1 MEIFFNANPEF
12 TKWMVSSGALQ
23 EPFVVVDVGVLGGEN
38 PRWHFLGDHLVV
50 HGFDAIKEVIGDLSA
65 KNKASNKSY
74 HWFAIGNEDGERE
87 FFFNPGNPTS
97 SSVYMSSNPALQ
109 PRTVPVRR
117 LDTLFK
123 EGAIPKADF
132 VKVDVEG
139 F

>member
-23 EPFVVVDVGVLGGEN
+23 ETFVVVDVGVLGGEN
-38 PRWHFLGDHLVV
+38 ARWQFLGDHLVV

-97 SSVYMSSNPALQ
+97 SSVYMSSNPA
-109 PRTVPVRR
+109 
-117 LDTLFK
+117 
-123 EGAIPKADF
+123 
-132 VKVDVEG
+132 
-139 F
+139 